1 VPINADS
8 ENHALMVDDLAS
20 FTQNEMYPRF
30 RDALRLEREEI
41 LNEGKKSRDPH
52 ILSKLDGFDQAA
64 TIFERARAIVVERN
78 KPSTEDSDDQPDY

>member
-1 VPINADS
+1 MPITAEK
-8 ENHALMVDDLAS
+8 ENHALMVDDLAA
-20 FTQNEMYPRF
+20 FTQNELYPRF

-41 LNEGKKSRDPH
+41 INQGKKSRDPH

-78 KPSTEDSDDQPDY
+78 KQSTEDSDDQQDF